1 MINEFPFSPYAP
13 APVGCLQYFT
23 AETGDL
29 RSFNFRPDVNAN
41 NDPNHLANLNYAI
54 CIRVANGYCG
64 VKYTQVGEPIKG
76 TVLSLSIK
84 IENCCQMFSF
94 LKIKKN
100 IFYEK
105 HFRTLFDDFFVLSFY
120 LRR

>member
-1 MINEFPFSPYAP
+1 M
-13 APVGCLQYFT
+13 GCLQYFT

-64 VKYTQVGEPIKG
+64 VKYTQVRELIMNCFVILFKRM
-76 TVLSLSIK
+76 
-84 IENCCQMFSF
+84 ENCCQFF
-94 LKIKKN
+94 LKKG
-100 IFYEK
+100 K
-105 HFRTLFDDFFVLSFY
+105 HFRTLHDDFFV
-120 LRR
+120 

>member
-1 MINEFPFSPYAP
+1 MINEFPFFPYFP

-64 VKYTQVGEPIKG
+64 VKYTQVGELIMNCFVILYKNRKL
-76 TVLSLSIK
+76 LS
-84 IENCCQMFSF
+84 NV
-94 LKIKKN
+94 
-100 IFYEK
+100 
-105 HFRTLFDDFFVLSFY
+105 FVSQN
-120 LRR
+120 